1 MSRDPGVGG
10 RASAEGTARFTR
22 RFERLAG
29 HFRRPDRLWLSSL
42 GLGTRGG
49 EPGGADD
56 LGYRSSV
63 LSALELGCNV
73 FDTAPY
79 YRHQTSERAL
89 GAALRRGFAQGL
101 AQRDEVFVVSKCG
114 YLSLDLD
121 HPLAARGAR
130 RYLLETYIE
139 SGLVDPADLVDGA
152 HAITPAFVRDQI
164 RRSRRNLGLATLDLY
179 CLEEPEVQ
187 LLEWGPTE
195 FRARLA
201 RAFEALEQA
210 VEDGEIGAYGISSWS
225 GLLLPHTE
233 RGHLSLVDLFDVALE
248 VGGPDH
254 HLRAVIL
261 PYGLA
266 LPEAFSAAAQFG
278 PEARAGAVLEALKDT
293 GTAVLACAPLAR
305 GRALGRLPAR
315 VARQLGET
323 LTDAQR
329 CLQFARSSAGVSCAL
344 VGMRR
349 SEHVA
354 ENLMLAK
361 IVPVPEAEIAALFAG
376 IATA

>member
-1 MSRDPGVGG
+1 MSSDQAVAG
-10 RASAEGTARFTR
+10 RASAEGTSRFAQ
-22 RFERLAG
+22 RFERLPG

-42 GLGTRGG
+42 GMGTRGG
-49 EPGGADD
+49 DPGGADD
-56 LGYRSSV
+56 LGYRSSA
-63 LSALELGCNV
+63 LHALELGCNV
-73 FDTAPY
+73 FDTAPF

-89 GAALRRGFAQGL
+89 GAALLRGFGQGL
-101 AQRDEVFVVSKCG
+101 ARRDEVFVVSKCG

-130 RYLLETYIE
+130 PYLLETYIE
-139 SGLVDPADLVDGA
+139 SGLLDPADLVDGA

-164 RRSRRNLGLATLDLY
+164 RRSRHNLGLETLDLY

-195 FRARLA
+195 FRVRLA

-210 VEDGEIGAYGISSWS
+210 VADGEIGAYGISSWS

-261 PYGLA
+261 PYGPA
-266 LPEAFSAAAQFG
+266 LPEALAAEAQFG
-278 PEARAGAVLEALKDT
+278 PEMRTGAALEALKDT

-305 GRALGRLPAR
+305 GRALGRLPAP
-315 VARQLGET
+315 VARRLGED

-329 CLQFARSSAGVSCAL
+329 CLQFARSSAGVDCAL

-349 SEHVA
+349 PEHAA
-354 ENLMLAK
+354 ENLALAE
-361 IVPVPEAEIAALFAG
+361 VAPVSEAEIASLFAA
-376 IATA
+376 ATA